1 MVWVKYVKT
10 NVIGIFGQYSCSEQ
24 RSVDGTAI
32 MPVTKFPQSHHNS
45 SGTLPLLVFR
55 PIINLS
61 KPSSHRHR
69 SNITNLG
76 NYGDQRNIDTVTFVT
91 KTVINA
97 CRSSRKIF
105 HFCQILPNRKAS
117 TNFRDSP

>member
-10 NVIGIFGQYSCSEQ
+10 NFIGIFGQYSCSEE

-32 MPVTKFPQSHHNS
+32 LPVTKFPQSQHNS
-45 SGTLPLLVFR
+45 SGTLPMLVFR
-55 PIINLS
+55 PIYNLS
-61 KPSSHRHR
+61 KPSSQRNR
-69 SNITNLG
+69 RNITNLG
-76 NYGDQRNIDTVTFVT
+76 NHGDQRNIDTVNFVT
-91 KTVINA
+91 KMVMNA
-97 CRSSRKIF
+97 CRSSRKMF